1 MDKKN
6 GKRQVLNKHNK
17 TNSTYQV
24 NSKMGRKNSNRK
36 VVKSKN
42 LLICML
48 VVFVIFLFLLVRLAL
63 LQFVQ
68 GAELKESASRQQ
80 TTNRII
86 SAKRGNI
93 YDSTGKL
100 LAASAQVDTV
110 SINPSK
116 LKNNLKLNNK
126 ADKEKEE
133 QKLQEKVA
141 KAFSDIFELDYE
153 EMLKKVKSDASV
165 ETIIK
170 KVEKD
175 KIDALKEWMKD
186 NKISSGINIDEDV
199 KRYYPYGNLASNLIG
214 FCDTDNNGLEGIERK
229 WNTILSGTA
238 GKMVSI
244 ESAASELIPDSN
256 KSYTPAENGSNITL
270 TIDANIQT
278 IAEKYLKQACI
289 ENDCKSGGNVIIM
302 NPSSGDILA
311 MATYPDYDLNSPRE
325 PNSNLAPTW
334 NSMSET
340 EQLNALY
347 KMWRNKAISD
357 TYEPGSTFKIITA
370 AIRSRRKCG
379 KYRYT
384 K

>member
-6 GKRQVLNKHNK
+6 GKRQVLNKHTK

-24 NSKMGRKNSNRK
+24 NSKIGRKNSNRK

-48 VVFVIFLFLLVRLAL
+48 VVFVIFLLLLVRLAL

-141 KAFSDIFELDYE
+141 KAFSDIFELDYQ
-153 EMLKKVKSDASV
+153 EMLEKVKSDASV

-347 KMWRNKAISD
+347 KMWRNKAVSD

-370 AIRSRRKCG
+370 AIRSRRKCCE
-379 KYRYT
+379 YRYT